1 MGNTASSESYDD
13 MVKALQNMKKEV
25 SERCGTLSS
34 AASKCAET
42 AGGDPV
48 AAKASSRIGSIV
60 SKVQQELETVDEVID
75 YLQKEIARI
84 EEEAQKG
91 VAAMGG
97 E

>member
-1 MGNTASSESYDD
+1 MGNTASRKSYDD
-13 MVKALQNMKKEV
+13 MVSALQKMKKEV

-42 AGGDPV
+42 SGSDPV
-48 AAKASSRIGSIV
+48 AVNASSRIGSIV
-60 SKVQQELETVDEVID
+60 SKVQKELETVDEVID

-84 EEEAQKG
+84 EEEAHKG
-91 VAAMGG
+91 ITAMGG